1 MRTTIAAS
9 PPRLHWQA
17 AFTTKTYKPQTT
29 SLVVWQHVFVSD
41 TPMTNWGGSSLL
53 LTRVVKK
60 TPSRAKCCQ
69 GQTCSTTNHRGAKAD
84 RAIDSMR
91 PLRMKHCW
99 QPSCE
104 IPRTLQRCSCRR
116 PPQGRKLVGPLNGTD
131 GTKLDE
137 CRRRT

>member
-17 AFTTKTYKPQTT
+17 AFTTKTYKPQTS

-60 TPSRAKCCQ
+60 LPLAQNVVRDRRAPQQTIAEPSPHETLLAAELRDSTDSPTVQLPQAATRPEVSRAFE
-69 GQTCSTTNHRGAKAD
+69 R
-84 RAIDSMR
+84 
-91 PLRMKHCW
+91 
-99 QPSCE
+99 
-104 IPRTLQRCSCRR
+104 
-116 PPQGRKLVGPLNGTD
+116 
-131 GTKLDE
+131 
-137 CRRRT
+137 